1 MYQLNELWHLVD
13 PNMISESVMEE
24 IVQVIK
30 IGLVCVQYMPA
41 NRPKMSSVVAML
53 LDNKQVDNVCIVAE
67 NVSIVVESVSA
78 TFGFSTPPTITFT
91 SHVVKKAEE
100 EEEDSSLLSNMP

>member
-13 PNMISESVMEE
+13 PNMMSESMMEE

-30 IGLVCVQYMPA
+30 IGLACVQHMPA

-53 LDNKQVDNVCIVAE
+53 LDNKQVENVCIVAE
-67 NVSIVVESVSA
+67 NVSIAESGSA
-78 TFGFSTPPTITFT
+78 SCASSTPNTTKFS
-91 SHVVKKAEE
+91 SHVAKVAE
-100 EEEDSSLLSNMP
+100 

>member
-1 MYQLNELWHLVD
+1 MYSSNELWHLMD
-13 PNMISESVMEE
+13 PKMMSEGMMEE

-30 IGLVCVQYMPA
+30 IGLVCIQHMPA

-53 LDNKQVDNVCIVAE
+53 MDSKQAENVCIVDG
-67 NVSIVVESVSA
+67 SVSMVA
-78 TFGFSTPPTITFT
+78 ESASASFAFSSPNTTTFS
-91 SHVVKKAEE
+91 SHVVKVAE